1 MKQLFSLF
9 ILAIFA
15 TATSFAA
22 EVELKSFKAVSGDAD
37 DYISYVAE
45 QGKSATPP
53 AVYSGVIRVYQN
65 GGLFTVNAKN
75 GAKITQIIL
84 GSSMATSVTYS
95 VDGAAESAAQ
105 AIKANAKL
113 TVDELSANSIRFTCK
128 GTSKSARLYVNY
140 LKVAYETP
148 GGTKKVTSIAIT
160 GTPQKQSITLATSLI
175 LKAWW

>member
-22 EVELKSFKAVSGDAD
+22 EVELTSFKAVSASAD

-45 QGKSATPP
+45 KGESATPP

-95 VDGAAESAAQ
+95 VDGAAESAAN

-148 GGTKKVTSIAIT
+148 GGT
-160 GTPQKQSITLATSLI
+160 
-175 LKAWW
+175 

>member
-22 EVELKSFKAVSGDAD
+22 EVELTSFKAVSADAD

-45 QGKSATPP
+45 KGESATPP
-53 AVYSGVIRVYQN
+53 AVINGVIRVYQN

-75 GAKITQIIL
+75 GAKITEIVL

-95 VDGAAESAAQ
+95 VDGADESAAQ

-128 GTSKSARLYVNY
+128 EQARVRAFMLTT
-140 LKVAYETP
+140 LK
-148 GGTKKVTSIAIT
+148 
-160 GTPQKQSITLATSLI
+160 
-175 LKAWW
+175 

>member
-84 GSSMATSVTYS
+84 
-95 VDGAAESAAQ
+95 DHRWQ
-105 AIKANAKL
+105 HL
-113 TVDELSANSIRFTCK
+113 
-128 GTSKSARLYVNY
+128 
-140 LKVAYETP
+140 
-148 GGTKKVTSIAIT
+148 
-160 GTPQKQSITLATSLI
+160 SLI
-175 LKAWW
+175 AWMELPNRLLRLSRQMRNLL